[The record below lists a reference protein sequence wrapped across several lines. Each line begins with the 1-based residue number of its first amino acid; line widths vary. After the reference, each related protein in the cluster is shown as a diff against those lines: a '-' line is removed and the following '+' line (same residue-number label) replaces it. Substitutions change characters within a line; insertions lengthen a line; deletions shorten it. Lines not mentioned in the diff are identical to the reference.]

1 MKNRLTHLG
10 AAVSLFLLA
19 AGSGQAAAVATLPG
33 IGAHGSVIES
43 PAGCG
48 VVRPFT
54 LGPSTDKQLRQQ
66 FDLAASAGLKIYV
79 TEEGWQR
86 VTRAAM
92 IAAGFDPGSNF
103 KKLSLYVQGIEQ
115 PIVVN
120 DDSIEF
126 YGQPLDSISTGA
138 RTYWLRLGN
147 GAANRV
153 PLSKAKSAEPLTS
166 SVAFS
171 YEKQERSLFF
181 AALVNNGDAQN
192 FFGPF
197 ISGEPVAQELQVSN
211 LDTAFGG
218 NAELQVTIQGGS
230 DGAHEIAIAVNGMST
245 GTVHLVAQEQKT
257 FMLLVPQAWLI
268 AGMNALT
275 FTALGGDDD
284 ISLIAS
290 ARLTYRHLLRADAG
304 EFEAVLPAGR
314 LARIGGF
321 PSSRVRAVDVTDPA
335 TAVELETTVT
345 SDSLG
350 GFAASFTPP
359 GGGSRI
365 VLAFDESRVVTPPEM
380 VANIPSS
387 WSDPK
392 RSADLLIISN
402 AAFLQAA
409 SALVPLRRNDNINA
423 AVVDVEDLYD
433 EFNFGVRGPEAIRSF
448 LQSTL
453 QWKIKPR
460 WVLFAGDAS
469 IDPRNYLGLGAFDF
483 VPTKL
488 VPMVL
493 LKTASD
499 DWLANVNGDGYADF
513 AIGRLPARTPA
524 DAAVMINKIIARGRP
539 TGAWSNAALSIAD
552 EPNTYDFPASAASA
566 MTFVPGSMS
575 KQSILITNSAS
586 PTTDIINAL
595 NEGQLVFNYVGH
607 GSNET
612 WSNSLVFTSQDASA
626 LTNGNR
632 LPFAVIMDCLN
643 GYFHDVYTYS
653 IAEALLENPNGGAV
667 AVWASSTLAEADGQ
681 EVMNRELFRL
691 LFSTPGLTIGEAVN
705 RAKQATSDVEVR
717 KSWILFGDPSM
728 RLQP

>member
-1 MKNRLTHLG
+1 VKNRLTHLG
-10 AAVSLFLLA
+10 TAVSLVLLA
-19 AGSGQAAAVATLPG
+19 AGSGQAAAATTLPG
-33 IGAHGSVIES
+33 LGAHGSVIES

-48 VVRPFT
+48 VIRSAV
-54 LGPSTDKQLRQQ
+54 LGPSTDKQIRQQ
-66 FDLAASAGLKIYV
+66 YDLAASAGLKIYV

-92 IAAGFDPGSNF
+92 IGAGFDPGSNF
-103 KKLSLYVQGIEQ
+103 KRLSLYMQGVEQ
-115 PIVVN
+115 PLVVN

-126 YGQPLDSISTGA
+126 YGQPLDTISSGA
-138 RTYWLRLGN
+138 RTYWLHLGN

-153 PLSKAKSAEPLTS
+153 PLSKAKSAGPLTA

-171 YEKQERSLFF
+171 YEKTERSVFF
-181 AALVNNGDAQN
+181 AALVNNGDGQN

-197 ISGEPVAQELQVSN
+197 ISSEPVGQQLHVAN
-211 LDTAFGG
+211 LDGGYGG
-218 NAELQVTIQGGS
+218 NATLDVTIQGGS
-230 DGAHEIAIAVNGMST
+230 DGAHEIAIAVNGMT
-245 GTVHLVAQEQKT
+245 AGTVHLAAQEQKT
-257 FMLLVPQAWLI
+257 FTLSVPQGWLI
-268 AGMNALT
+268 AGTNELT
-275 FTALGGDDD
+275 FTSLGGDDD
-284 ISLIAS
+284 ISLAAS
-290 ARLTYRHLLRADAG
+290 ARLTYQHLLRADAG
-304 EFEAVLPAGR
+304 ELEAALPGGR

-335 TAVELETTVT
+335 NAIELETSVV
-345 SDSLG
+345 SDPLG
-350 GFAASFTPP
+350 GFAASFTPA
-359 GGGSRI
+359 GSGSRI
-365 VLAFDESRVVTPPEM
+365 VLAFDDSRVVTPSEM

-387 WSDPK
+387 WSDK
-392 RSADLLIISN
+392 KGSADLLIISN

-409 SALVPLRRNDNINA
+409 GALVPLRRQDNINA

-453 QWKIKPR
+453 QWKVKPR
-460 WVLFAGDAS
+460 WVLLVGDAS

-499 DWLANVNGDGYADF
+499 DWLADVDGDGYADF
-513 AIGRLPARTPA
+513 AIGRLPTRTPA
-524 DAAVMINKIIARGRP
+524 DAAVMLNKIIARGTP
-539 TGAWSNAALSIAD
+539 TAAWSNAVLSIAD

-566 MTFVPGSMS
+566 MTFVPASMT
-575 KQSILITNSAS
+575 KQSILIANSAS

-595 NEGQLVFNYVGH
+595 DQGQLVFNYVGH

-643 GYFHDVYTYS
+643 GYFHDVYSYS

-667 AVWASSTLAEADGQ
+667 AVWASSTLAEPDGQ

-705 RAKQATSDVEVR
+705 RAKRATSDVEVR